1 MFSLNMVLN
10 MGNLLRIVST
20 LRALPTATIIL
31 EHEVVHQDV
40 QTLYGLSIGSYIK
53 MGHLIEQIKK
63 EPINFN
69 GIKQNYSCL

>member
-1 MFSLNMVLN
+1 MFGLNMVLD
-10 MGNLLRIVST
+10 MGNLLRVVST
-20 LRALPTATIIL
+20 FSALPTATIIL

-63 EPINFN
+63 RALQF
-69 GIKQNYSCL
+69 